1 MPNMSVAIDGPAGA
15 GKSSVSK
22 ALAKATG
29 FSLLDTGAMY
39 RAVTVAW
46 LSDLSTDPSSTIDAV
61 VTKHQISIA
70 LDSGTTKAH
79 LDGVDIT
86 DQLRRRE
93 VTANVSEVAASAT
106 IRKWAV
112 QIQRSLVEGEN
123 AQNRG
128 VILEGRDIG
137 TTVLPNASHKFFLTA
152 SEEVRAQR
160 RAHEISANPNEILE
174 ELRNRDEKDS
184 SRSVSPLRIADDAIV
199 IDASSL
205 GIDDVVQIMLKE
217 LA

>member
-112 QIQRSLVEGEN
+112 QIQRSLVEGED

-174 ELRNRDEKDS
+174 ELRNRDGKDS

>member
-160 RAHEISANPNEILE
+160 RAHEISANPNEIIE